1 MMPTTLLIMGMVEY
15 LFLKPTSFF
24 FTICRS
30 YDADFLE
37 EDDLEAAFEDFL
49 QETHSHYRMF
59 PSYHP

>member
-1 MMPTTLLIMGMVEY
+1 MGMIVSVPFY
-15 LFLKPTSFF
+15 TNIISLIS
-24 FTICRS
+24 RNS
-30 YDADFLE
+30 YDADFME